1 MEVRL
6 LSEHEHL
13 SGPERLLL
21 ALRQYR
27 LRGGCLA
34 GTQRLM
40 LGVLEEAIRS
50 YWKYAEA
57 RHRAA
62 HRSFREVHRWIEST
76 NRRDLFAFETICDVL
91 DLDARAIRRDLR
103 GWRMANA
110 DRYR

>member
-1 MEVRL
+1 MEVQL

-13 SGPERLLL
+13 SGPQGLLL

-27 LRGGCLA
+27 LRRGCLA
-34 GTQRLM
+34 GTHRLM
-40 LGVLEEAIRS
+40 LGVLEEAIRC

-57 RHRAA
+57 RNRPT
-62 HRSFREVHRWIEST
+62 HRSFREVYRWIEST

-103 GWRMANA
+103 GWRMENP